1 MTSILGI
8 FRDAVNINFGY
19 TRRYPLCRYIL
30 GVLTHTT
37 AWDRHWGGDETLKKV
52 LINADQLHLAK
63 YSNAWISALPCII
76 DPRGLRV
83 TQNAYFSILTHTRKL
98 L

>member
-1 MTSILGI
+1 MT
-8 FRDAVNINFGY
+8 RK
-19 TRRYPLCRYIL
+19 YPLRRYIL

-63 YSNAWISALPCII
+63 YSNAWISASPCLI
-76 DPRGLRV
+76 DPRQGSEGDPECI
-83 TQNAYFSILTHTRKL
+83 FSPLDTYQETFISDTL
-98 L
+98 